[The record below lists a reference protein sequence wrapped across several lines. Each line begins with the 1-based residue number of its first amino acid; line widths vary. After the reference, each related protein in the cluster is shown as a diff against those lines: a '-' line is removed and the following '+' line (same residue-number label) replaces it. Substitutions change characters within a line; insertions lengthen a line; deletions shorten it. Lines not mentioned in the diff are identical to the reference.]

1 MKKLLLVLVV
11 VAMLVGVGSNA
22 FAQNLPGVAPQGSN
36 PKNAVHLD
44 LSWLFSGLISG
55 GFGIGGAYER
65 SLTPFLS
72 LKITGGFMSV
82 YGGTYINVLGG
93 VRWYFLHLGV
103 ADTAVNGP
111 FVGAS
116 GGVGI
121 INFSYYGSSYS
132 GVVPEILFEGGYKFT
147 LMNGGQNGFFVE
159 PVIGYLLAIGAV
171 AAGGFHWGVNIGW
184 AF

>member
-1 MKKLLLVLVV
+1 MKKLLLVFVV

-44 LSWLFSGLISG
+44 LSWLFTGLISG

-65 SLTPFLS
+65 GLTPFLS
-72 LKITGGFMSV
+72 LKITGGFMSF
-82 YGGTYINVLGG
+82 YGGYYINVLGG
-93 VRWYFLHLGV
+93 VRWYFLNLGV

-121 INFSYYGSSYS
+121 LELPYYGYG

-147 LMNGGQNGFFVE
+147 VMNGGKSGFFAE
-159 PVIGYLLAIGAV
+159 PVIALLLIPGGVLRTAYFLFGA
-171 AAGGFHWGVNIGW
+171 NLGW
-184 AF
+184 SF